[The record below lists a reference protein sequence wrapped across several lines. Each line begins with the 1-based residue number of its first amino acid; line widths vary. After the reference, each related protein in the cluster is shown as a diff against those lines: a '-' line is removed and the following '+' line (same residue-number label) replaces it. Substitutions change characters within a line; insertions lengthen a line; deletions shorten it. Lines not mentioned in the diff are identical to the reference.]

1 MVQAT
6 INISEKSNKILNLVK
21 SKYGLKNKSQA
32 IEKIIE
38 KIINNKILEI
48 LENPYRYKPLKKPLQ
63 NKQRIHID
71 KSSYLLYTV
80 RTLCNLFKGFIKMA
94 LLCP

>member
-38 KIINNKILEI
+38 SYGEDILEPELRPEFI
-48 LENPYRYKPLKKPLQ
+48 ERMKEIEHEPTIRVDNFAKRYGLE
-63 NKQRIHID
+63 
-71 KSSYLLYTV
+71 
-80 RTLCNLFKGFIKMA
+80 
-94 LLCP
+94 

>member
-48 LENPYRYKPLKKPLQ
+48 L
-63 NKQRIHID
+63 
-71 KSSYLLYTV
+71 
-80 RTLCNLFKGFIKMA
+80 
-94 LLCP
+94 